1 MLWIKTLHIFFV
13 VSWFACLFYLPRLFV
28 NHAMTKAESDRI
40 LLSGLQSRLIKMM
53 RFTLWGTVIS
63 AIFLVYSIAG
73 SAWLTY
79 IQQGWFIAKMVLV
92 AVLIAYHYVCIAI
105 HHRFLAG
112 TETHS
117 HVWFRYFNEIPAI
130 LLLIVIYLVIA
141 KPW

>member
-28 NHAMTKAESDRI
+28 NHAMTEVKSDRV

-53 RFTLWGTVIS
+53 HFTLWGTIIS
-63 AIFLVYSIAG
+63 AVFLVYSIAG
-73 SAWLTY
+73 AAWFAY
-79 IQQGWFIAKMVLV
+79 IQQTWFVAKMVLV
-92 AVLIAYHYVCIAI
+92 VVLIVYHYVCIAI
-105 HHRFLAG
+105 HQRFLAG
-112 TETHS
+112 TESHS
-117 HVWFRYFNEIPAI
+117 HVWFRYFNEIPAV